1 MTARRASEGAACK
14 SLNRITLIENTMPD
28 TIPLG
33 TIAHSRSGDKGN
45 HANVAIIAFNQAG
58 YDWIKQHVT
67 VETVGSYFKNLGAS
81 KVERFEAANVWGL
94 NFMLYD
100 ALAGGASRSLRIDTQ
115 GKALGQAVLAMQV
128 PKPAQLPTMIRTTH

>member
-1 MTARRASEGAACK
+1 M
-14 SLNRITLIENTMPD
+14 ND

-45 HANVAIIAFNQAG
+45 HANVAVIAFNQAG
-58 YDWIKQHVT
+58 YDWIKQYVT
-67 VETVGSYFKNLGAS
+67 VEAVSHYFQNLGAS
-81 KVERFEAANVWGL
+81 KVERFEAPNVWGL

-128 PKPAQLPTMIRTTH
+128 PKPAQLQTMIQTNS